1 MIPSDLMQA
10 VDGPVLCVDL
20 DGTLVATDLL
30 WESLVSALQRSPWI
44 ALALPFWLLRGRA
57 YVKRRVAD
65 ESMVDFATL
74 PYREDVV
81 AFVRGEFQRGR
92 SVVLATAA
100 DEQLAAGVSG
110 HLGMFAAVIASDGV
124 TNLKGRAKAER
135 LVGRFGSRNF
145 DYLGNSRAD
154 IPCWRSAAMGMTAAT
169 ARPWRAP
176 DVQILSTGERRRSG
190 SVRSVVR
197 ALRTHQ
203 WLKNILILVP
213 VFAAHHFDLQTIRD
227 IGLALVSLCLCTSSG
242 YIVNDLID
250 VTSDRQHHRKRLRPF
265 AAGELSLSTGFLIVL
280 GLWLSG
286 FGLAFA
292 ALPAAFILA
301 LVAYVTTTVLYSVR
315 LKREPVADVMV
326 LAGLYVLRV
335 VAGGAAVGIPISTWL
350 LAFTLF
356 MSLSLAF
363 LKRFI
368 EVSGQP
374 AASPPQIP
382 GRGYLTYDATW
393 LHPIGLTCSYLASV
407 ILAIY
412 VNDANISHLYSHP
425 DRLLLVCPVLLFWA
439 TRTWLKAHRGE
450 MHDDPVVAIATDPM
464 TYLIAAISAISVAAA
479 L

>member
-1 MIPSDLMQA
+1 MQE

-44 ALALPFWLLRGRA
+44 VLALPFWLLRGRA
-57 YVKRRVAD
+57 YVKRRLASA
-65 ESMVDFATL
+65 SMVDFATL
-74 PYREDVV
+74 PYHESVV
-81 AFVRGEFQRGR
+81 SFVRTEFKRGR
-92 SVVLATAA
+92 PVVMATAA

-110 HLGMFAAVIASDGV
+110 HLGMFAAVMASDGV

-135 LVGRFGSRNF
+135 LVDRFGSKNF

-154 IPCWRSAAMGMTAAT
+154 IPCWQCAAMGMTT
-169 ARPWRAP
+169 TPGRPWGAP
-176 DVQILSTGERRRSG
+176 DVQILVTNDHGRSG
-190 SVRSVVR
+190 SARSVIR
-197 ALRTHQ
+197 ALRAHQ
-203 WLKNILILVP
+203 WLKNILLLVP
-213 VFAAHHFDLQTIRD
+213 LLAAHQFDVRTILN
-227 IGLALVSLCLCTSSG
+227 IGLAFVSLSLCTSGG

-265 AAGELSLSTGFLIVL
+265 AAGDLSLSTGFLIVI
-280 GLWLSG
+280 GSWLLG
-286 FGLAFA
+286 FGLAIT
-292 ALPAAFILA
+292 ALPVAFILA
-301 LVAYVTTTVLYSVR
+301 LVIYVTTTVVYSVR
-315 LKREPVADVMV
+315 LKREPVVDVMV

-335 VAGGAAVGIPISTWL
+335 IAGGAAVGIPISTWL

-356 MSLSLAF
+356 ISLSLAF

-368 EVSGQP
+368 EVSGQS
-374 AASPPQIP
+374 AALSPQIP

-393 LHPIGLTCSYLASV
+393 LHSIGLTCAYLASV

-425 DRLLLVCPVLLFWA
+425 ERLLLVCPVLLFWA

-450 MHDDPVVAIATDPM
+450 MHDDPVVAIASDPI
-464 TYLIAAISAISVAAA
+464 TYLVAAISAIIVAAA